1 MRLEKCIQ
9 RGEIFFGMGE
19 CGLEVLAVEFP
30 EGDERGGGQGL
41 EQAAGADGVFRGV
54 DQQHGN
60 GNVLRAEAGGKEGSC
75 RQMYGFSVT
84 AASIVI
90 VPVQNPDAL
99 RRIGD
104 EPVHDAAPDER
115 LPSGVLPQVLSDH
128 DGAHGECQH
137 VHRLVPEDGDMFQYC
152 PEIP

>member
-54 DQQHGN
+54 DQQHGD
-60 GNVLRAEAGGKEGSC
+60 GDVLRGKTGSN
-75 RQMYGFSVT
+75 
-84 AASIVI
+84 SIC
-90 VPVQNPDAL
+90 
-99 RRIGD
+99 G
-104 EPVHDAAPDER
+104 
-115 LPSGVLPQVLSDH
+115 
-128 DGAHGECQH
+128 
-137 VHRLVPEDGDMFQYC
+137 EDGYSQIVFLKILKFLRILYFYRK
-152 PEIP
+152 

>member
-54 DQQHGN
+54 DQQHGD
-60 GNVLRAEAGGKEGSC
+60 GDVLGRKPGERRGVAGSC
-75 RQMYGFSVT
+75 TDFPSLPGRFQILILYPSEVTTESSMYSMPKSF
-84 AASIVI
+84 
-90 VPVQNPDAL
+90 
-99 RRIGD
+99 
-104 EPVHDAAPDER
+104 
-115 LPSGVLPQVLSDH
+115 GV
-128 DGAHGECQH
+128 
-137 VHRLVPEDGDMFQYC
+137 
-152 PEIP
+152 